1 MSDVG
6 LRIYYFHSLI
16 YNMTRV
22 PSFFI
27 KSTEHLRW
35 RNFSWKR
42 MCVISIALFIF
53 LISWRLLFLDD
64 SAKELT
70 LPRLI
75 RHIIVAMFMG
85 FFSAFSKPEEKE

>member
-1 MSDVG
+1 
-6 LRIYYFHSLI
+6 
-16 YNMTRV
+16 
-22 PSFFI
+22 
-27 KSTEHLRW
+27 
-35 RNFSWKR
+35 

-75 RHIIVAMFMG
+75 RHITVAMFMG